1 MQLPSYLCTQ
11 ESSTAFFSFSHLE
24 LQCNCRLNNQHFPA
38 QMGHLQA
45 VAVLKYGLAIYTHRN
60 ERAAATA
67 ASKAALKGVLIYRR
81 RRSLVRRA
89 AGDEQ
94 NRSNEWMG

>member
-24 LQCNCRLNNQHFPA
+24 LQCNCRLNNQHFPV

-67 ASKAALKGVLIYRR
+67 ALKGVLIYRR
-81 RRSLVRRA
+81 RRSLACRA